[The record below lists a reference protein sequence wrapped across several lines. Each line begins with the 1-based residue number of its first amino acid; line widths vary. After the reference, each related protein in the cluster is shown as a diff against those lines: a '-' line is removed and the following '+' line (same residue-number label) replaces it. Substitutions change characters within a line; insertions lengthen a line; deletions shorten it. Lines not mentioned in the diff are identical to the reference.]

1 MATKAAYSILTFFLL
16 LSGYLVHSA
25 TAARV
30 IWLTPSPP
38 WTGRHAWLTPSPPLP
53 QPEHSGIDVATL
65 VGDKDT
71 LGTMDEPRGEPYNY
85 TRGTTRGNPY
95 TRAPAAGIPATR
107 FPSGPPG
114 KP

>member
-1 MATKAAYSILTFFLL
+1 MATKAAYPILTFFLL

-95 TRAPAAGIPATR
+95 TRAPAPATR